1 MSFEMLK
8 LGEIGEVSFWILKLG
23 KLGEV
28 SFGMLKLGMYISRD
42 FSNTDSD
49 DIIGMNA
56 MNLGKFS
63 EGFLSHIA

>member
-1 MSFEMLK
+1 
-8 LGEIGEVSFWILKLG
+8 
-23 KLGEV
+23 
-28 SFGMLKLGMYISRD
+28 MLKLGMYISRD
-42 FSNTDSD
+42 FSNTDGD